1 MESVIGSDSIPIY
14 SEFALTAR
22 HESLPERIA
31 RLGQKAAPSHGTPL
45 FCVPGQIGKQ
55 ASPFATTIFEKGLV
69 ISVNESQLG
78 LFYGLSFLC
87 VALAFA
93 FAAYLY
99 LWVKKQK
106 TENAKIQEV
115 SLLIKQGANTF
126 MRREYLVLAKFA
138 AVAAIVI
145 LILLPSPIWTG
156 SPVDNISMGIAYL
169 CGTALSAIAGKIGIL
184 VATLSNG
191 RTAEAAQKG
200 IKPAFL
206 IGFRGGAVMGLLVVG
221 CSLLGVA
228 AVLMITGDSSILLG
242 FSFGASSLALFAK
255 AGGGIFTKTA
265 DVSAD
270 LTGKVELGIP
280 EDDPRNPAVIA
291 DNVGDNVGDVAGMGA
306 DLFDS
311 NVAAMASALV
321 LAQSLSGGDFNNVSM
336 VFCYAILGLFASII
350 GIATARVGKKGDP
363 TTALN
368 SSTYVTTAIYLVLT
382 AIATALFPGFSWR
395 IWGAAAVGLLVGVII
410 GITTDYFTDDSK
422 PPVQKVAKASSSG
435 PAFTVLSG
443 ISYGFISALPAM
455 VGIAVSALVAYKLC
469 EPMGEGYAIFGI
481 SMAAVG
487 MLSIVGMIISND
499 AYGPIVDNARG
510 LAEMGG
516 LGEETIR
523 TADELDSAGNTVKA
537 VTKGFSISAA
547 GLTVISLLGAFMSEA
562 NDALA
567 AAGRELITGFDI
579 MSPTVFFGVLVGA
592 VVPAVFSAML
602 ILGVDKNAQRMVAEI
617 HRQFNSIKGLREGK
631 PGVKP
636 EYDKC
641 IDIATSGSLRELI
654 PAGLM
659 TIIATII
666 VGFIGGPSAIGGFL
680 LGNIVSGLLLAL
692 FMSNAGGLWDNCKKY
707 IEAGAEGGKGSDS
720 HKAAVI
726 GDTVGDPFKDT
737 AGPSINTQITVVS
750 LVSSLLSSVFV
761 MFSFFG

>member
-1 MESVIGSDSIPIY
+1 MD
-14 SEFALTAR
+14 
-22 HESLPERIA
+22 
-31 RLGQKAAPSHGTPL
+31 
-45 FCVPGQIGKQ
+45 
-55 ASPFATTIFEKGLV
+55 
-69 ISVNESQLG
+69 ESQLS

-138 AVAAIVI
+138 AVAAAVI
-145 LILLPSPIWTG
+145 LILLPSPIWAG
-156 SPVDNISMGIAYL
+156 SPVSNIAMAIAYL
-169 CGTALSAIAGKIGIL
+169 CGTVLSAIAGKIGIL
-184 VATLSNG
+184 VATLSNA

-228 AVLMITGDSSILLG
+228 AVLLFTGDSTILLG

-280 EDDPRNPAVIA
+280 EDDPRNPAVVA

-382 AIATALFPGFSWR
+382 AGATALFPGFSWR

-422 PPVQKVAKASSSG
+422 PPVQKVPRASSSG

-443 ISYGFISALPAM
+443 VSYGFISALPAM
-455 VGIAVSALVAYKLC
+455 VGIAISALVAYKLC
-469 EPMGEGYAIFGI
+469 EPMGDGYAIFGI

-523 TADELDSAGNTVKA
+523 TADKLDSAGNTVKA

-567 AAGRELITGFDI
+567 AAGRELLTGFDI

-617 HRQFNSIKGLREGK
+617 HRQFDSIKGLREGK
-631 PGVKP
+631 AGVKP

-641 IDIATSGSLRELI
+641 IDIATTGALRELI

-659 TIIATII
+659 TILATVI

>member
-1 MESVIGSDSIPIY
+1 M
-14 SEFALTAR
+14 
-22 HESLPERIA
+22 
-31 RLGQKAAPSHGTPL
+31 
-45 FCVPGQIGKQ
+45 
-55 ASPFATTIFEKGLV
+55 
-69 ISVNESQLG
+69 ESQLS
-78 LFYGLSFLC
+78 LFYGLSFLT
-87 VALAFA
+87 VAVAFA

-106 TENAKIQEV
+106 TGNARIQEV
-115 SLLIKQGANTF
+115 SALIREGANTF
-126 MRREYLVLAKFA
+126 MRREYKILAKFA
-138 AVAAIVI
+138 LVAALVI
-145 LILLPSPIWTG
+145 LVLLPSPIWQG
-156 SPVDNISMGIAYL
+156 NPLENVAMAVAYIA
-169 CGTALSAIAGKIGIL
+169 GTVLSAIAGKIGIL
-184 VATLSNG
+184 VATLSNA
-191 RTAEAAQKG
+191 RTAEGAQKG

-221 CSLLGVA
+221 FSLLGVA
-228 AVLMITGDSSILLG
+228 VVLMLTGDSGILLG

-265 DVSAD
+265 DISAD

-321 LAQSLSGGDFNNVSM
+321 IAQSLSGGAFANVSM
-336 VFCYAILGLFASII
+336 VFCYAILGLLASVI
-350 GIATARVGKKGDP
+350 GIATARIGKNGNP
-363 TTALN
+363 TRALN
-368 SSTYVTTAIYLVLT
+368 SSTYVTTGIFLALT
-382 AIATALFPGFSWR
+382 AAATAIFEGFSWR
-395 IWGAAAVGLLVGVII
+395 IWGASAVGLLVGVII

-422 PPVQKVAKASSSG
+422 PIVRKVAHASGSG

-469 EPMGEGYAIFGI
+469 EPMGEGYAVFGI

-537 VTKGFSISAA
+537 VTKGFSIAAA
-547 GLTVISLLGAFMSEA
+547 GLTVISLLGAFMAEV
-562 NDALA
+562 NGALE
-567 AAGRELITGFDI
+567 AAGRALITGFDI
-579 MSPTVFFGVLVGA
+579 MSPTVFFGVLIGA
-592 VVPAVFSAML
+592 AVPAVFSAML
-602 ILGVDKNAQRMVAEI
+602 ILGVDKNAQRMVQEI
-617 HRQFNSIKGLREGK
+617 HRQFDSIPGLREGRK
-631 PGVKP
+631 GVKP
-636 EYDKC
+636 EYGKC
-641 IDIATSGSLRELI
+641 IDIATSGALRELI

-659 TIIATII
+659 SIAATIA
-666 VGFIGGPSAIGGFL
+666 VGFIGGPLAIGGFL
-680 LGNIVSGLLLAL
+680 LGNIVSGLLIAL
-692 FMSNAGGLWDNCKKY
+692 FMSNSGGLWDNAKKY
-707 IEAGAEGGKGSDS
+707 IESGAEGGKGSKA

-750 LVSSLLSSVFV
+750 LVSSLMSSLFVWFSVFH
-761 MFSFFG
+761 